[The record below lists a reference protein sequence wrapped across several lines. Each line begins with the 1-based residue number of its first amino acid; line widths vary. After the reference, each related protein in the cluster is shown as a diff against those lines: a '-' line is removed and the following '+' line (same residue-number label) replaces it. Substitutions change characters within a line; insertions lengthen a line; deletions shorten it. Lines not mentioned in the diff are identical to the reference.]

1 MWHHIL
7 QAEKNCGKDLNIIKY
22 FHIVGVYYNVYR
34 ADCKTQVLHE
44 FRI

>member
-1 MWHHIL
+1 MEHHIL

-34 ADCKTQVLHE
+34 DNCKTQVLQE
-44 FRI
+44 SRI